1 MAKTHPNTDY
11 RNPAL
16 WVRSSGFALALC
28 CLVGSGDARAEAA
41 RNQAESLDD
50 ILSTVVVSVSK
61 RPQKVADTPAAI
73 FVITQED
80 IRRSGM
86 TSIPELLRMVPGAGV
101 AHPTPKGFNVGIRGD
116 ESQFARGLLVLVDG
130 RAVYTTAFNG
140 TFWDE
145 VDMPLEDIDHIEVI
159 RGPGGSVW
167 GANAVHGV
175 INIIRKSS
183 EDTQGSFASVA
194 GGEEERLLTSF
205 RHGGT
210 LGSAAYRVSGRYVN
224 RDSFTARDDSGEQ
237 HDGYRQ
243 GVSSFRMD
251 LRPQQGDLFTLQG
264 DWYMGDRE
272 SQTRRDL
279 DTTGNNFLQSFENN
293 PVRGGNA
300 LMRFERQHSETSAS
314 ELQVYADYRFR
325 DIVLVT
331 DKRMITDVEF
341 RNRFQFGERQTLNWG
356 FGTRHIQERLGSTL
370 NFIVEPEKQDE
381 AIHNI
386 FLQDEI
392 KLLDKLIATVGSK
405 FEYNTYT
412 GWEVQ
417 PTARLL
423 YRISDQQQAWAAVS
437 RAVRIPS
444 RGVNTGEYQI
454 IPASIA
460 NTPFKFQ
467 GIGEDF
473 DAEILVETELGYRIQ
488 PRPNLYFDLVG
499 FVNRMQNWEGS
510 RQLPPNIGPISLT
523 QQLDDFSERSAV
535 GAEAT
540 LRWNPLDIWKL
551 AFTWSHIHISS
562 SQPDVFSFSGEDS
575 SPPHILTA
583 QSYLDLPGDFELD
596 FGIYYH
602 GRKGNQFNVVLND
615 KSNAYTRHDVRLAWH
630 PSDRIEVSVVGQN
643 LLDRVHRESADFFE
657 GSVLATGQPQSSV
670 DRSVYGKVTVSF

>member
-11 RNPAL
+11 RIPAL
-16 WVRSSGFALALC
+16 WVRSSAFALALSV
-28 CLVGSGDARAEAA
+28 LFGVGDARAEAA

-61 RPQKVADTPAAI
+61 RPQKIADTPAAI

-101 AHPTPKGFNVGIRGD
+101 GQPTAKSFNVGIRGD
-116 ESQFARGLLVLVDG
+116 ESQFARGLLILVDG
-130 RAVYTTAFNG
+130 RAAYTTAFNG

-175 INIIRKSS
+175 INIIRKAP
-183 EDTQGSFASVA
+183 EDTQGTFVSAA
-194 GGEEERLLTSF
+194 HGNEARLLTSF
-205 RHGGT
+205 RTGGT
-210 LGSAAYRVSGRYVN
+210 TGNAAYRFSGRYVN
-224 RDSFTARDDSGEQ
+224 RDSFRDRADTKEQ
-237 HDGYRQ
+237 HDGYRN

-251 LRPQQGDLFTLQG
+251 LRPQQGDLFTMQG
-264 DWYMGDRE
+264 DFYTGDRNA
-272 SQTRRDL
+272 QTRRDL
-279 DTTGNNFLQSFENN
+279 NPAMGTFLQSFETN
-293 PVRGGNA
+293 PVRGGNG
-300 LMRFERQHSETSAS
+300 LMRFERQHSETSVS
-314 ELQVYADYRFR
+314 EVQMYLDYRFR
-325 DIVLVT
+325 DIAIVE
-331 DKRMITDVEF
+331 DKRMIADVEF
-341 RNRFQFGERQTLNWG
+341 RNRFQWGDRQTVNWG
-356 FGTRHIQERLGSTL
+356 FGTRHIKERLDGSL
-370 NFIVEPEKQDE
+370 NFIVEPDKQDE
-381 AIHNI
+381 AIHNV
-386 FLQDEI
+386 FVQDEI
-392 KLLDKLIATVGSK
+392 KLADKLIATIGSK

-423 YRISDQQQAWAAVS
+423 FRFSDEQQAWAAVS

-454 IPASIA
+454 IPAYIGP
-460 NTPFKFQ
+460 TPFKFM

-473 DAEILVETELGYRIQ
+473 DAEILIETELGYRIQ
-488 PRPNLYFDLVG
+488 PRPSLYFDLVG
-499 FVNRMQNWEGS
+499 FVNRMQNWEGA
-510 RQLPPNIGPISLT
+510 RGLPPTIGNISLT

-540 LRWNPLDIWKL
+540 LRWNPMDFWKL

-596 FGIYYH
+596 FGVYYH
-602 GRKGNQFNVVLND
+602 GRKGNNFNAVLGD
-615 KSNAYTRHDVRLAWH
+615 KLNSYTRHDVRLAWR
-630 PSDRIEVSVVGQN
+630 PSDRFEVSLVGQN
-643 LLDRVHRESADFFE
+643 LLDRLHREGADFFE
-657 GSVLATGQPQSSV
+657 GSMLATGQPQSSV
-670 DRSVYGKVTVSF
+670 ERSVYAKVSWSF